1 VLSRQND
8 IKFIR
13 QLMARVN
20 QGTDRDERDL
30 MVEKD
35 MVRAGRRQQRRCASN
50 LVRVGGAQAT
60 AWADWTLASVA
71 PSPCHEVAVSIL
83 DAAHS
88 D

>member
-13 QLMARVN
+13 QLMARV

-35 MVRAGRRQQRRCASN
+35 MVRAGRRQQRRYASN

-60 AWADWTLASVA
+60 AWADWNLASVA